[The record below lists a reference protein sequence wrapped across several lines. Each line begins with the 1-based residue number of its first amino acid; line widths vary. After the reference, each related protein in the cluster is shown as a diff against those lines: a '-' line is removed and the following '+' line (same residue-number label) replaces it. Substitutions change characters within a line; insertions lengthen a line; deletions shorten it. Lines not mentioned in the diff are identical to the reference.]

1 MDEIFNVAIKRSL
14 EEGITL
20 SPEALASIELKARN
34 AKRSLQIVRFVKIS
48 LVAASLLVMFSFS
61 ISFFRNKEASFA
73 DAIDL
78 LAEID
83 GVQSAVADAKNSQEL
98 LLAWQ
103 EAPLC
108 E

>member
-1 MDEIFNVAIKRSL
+1 MDEDFNTLIKRSL
-14 EEGITL
+14 EAGLAL
-20 SPEALASIELKARN
+20 SPEALANIERKARN
-34 AKRSLQIVRFVKIS
+34 AKRCIHIVRFAEIS
-48 LVAASLLVMFSFS
+48 LVAASLLVVFSFFLFKNNES
-61 ISFFRNKEASFA
+61 SLT

-83 GVQSAVADAKNSQEL
+83 GVQSAVEGAENSQEL

-103 EAPLC
+103 EAPLR